1 MQKYDKLNSITVL
14 YVEDSKF
21 LAKATMKNIESY
33 FYKIYLAHNGLEALE
48 LLQKHKNEIDI
59 IITDLIMPVMDGIEM
74 LKHIRED
81 GCRIPV
87 IITTGFEDMVVL
99 QKIIEFSIDGFM
111 SKPIDT
117 NKLLDKVLSIADS
130 VLTKREL
137 DAKKEMIDN
146 DIIYSETDKDGVI
159 TYVSKPFEKIS
170 GYSKDELIGKTHSIL
185 KHPDTPHEVYE
196 KMWSTIKSF
205 QQWQGEITNRKKD
218 GTPYVLSSIIFPMY
232 LRGKLLGYSATCIDI
247 TELKAKSAE
256 LEATTRLAAMGEMIS
271 MIAHQ
276 WRQPISSIGMISNNI
291 ELDVIMDEFDKETLI
306 TKLHAINEKVNYLSN
321 TITIFGNF
329 LDKAKQK
336 KEFAM
341 TTSIIEAIE
350 EVKEQYTDK
359 NISINIINNCV
370 DFKIN
375 TFEDD
380 LILAVIHIMTN
391 AKEAIIEKN
400 AENAKIDI
408 LFEEDNSSVFIKIS
422 NNAGSLEKSVF
433 DKIFTP
439 YFTTKNN
446 KNGAGLGLY
455 MTKTIVEKTL
465 DGILSVQNIP
475 NGVEFTIELPK

>member
-1 MQKYDKLNSITVL
+1 MQKYDKLKSITVL

-21 LAKATMKNIESY
+21 LAKTTLKNIESY
-33 FYKIYLAHNGLEALE
+33 FCKIYLAHNGAEALD
-48 LLQKHKNEIDI
+48 LLQKYESEIDI
-59 IITDLIMPVMDGIEM
+59 IITDLIMPVMDGVEM
-74 LKHIRED
+74 LRHIRED
-81 GCRIPV
+81 GYRTPV
-87 IITTGFEDMVVL
+87 IITTGFEDTVIL
-99 QKIIEFSIDGFM
+99 QKIIELSIDGFM
-111 SKPIDT
+111 SKPIEI

-130 VLTKREL
+130 ILTKREL

-159 TYVSKPFEKIS
+159 TYVSKPFEKIC
-170 GYSKDELIGKTHSIL
+170 GYSKNELIGEKHSLL
-185 KHPDTPHEVYE
+185 KHPDTSHEVYE
-196 KMWSTIKSF
+196 KMWSTLKSF
-205 QQWQGEITNRKKD
+205 KQWQGEITNKKKD
-218 GTPYVLSSIIFPMY
+218 GSFYVLSSIISPMY

-247 TELKAKSAE
+247 TELRTKSAE

-291 ELDVIMDEFDKETLI
+291 ELDVIMDEFDKDTLI
-306 TKLHAINEKVNYLSN
+306 TKLHAINQKVNYLSH
-321 TITIFGNF
+321 TIAIFGNF

-336 KEFAM
+336 KEFTM
-341 TTSIIEAIE
+341 TTSIIEAIK
-350 EVKEQYTDK
+350 EVEEQYTDK
-359 NISINIINNCV
+359 NIAINIEDRCV
-370 DFKIN
+370 NFKIN

-380 LILAVIHIMTN
+380 LILAVLHIMTN
-391 AKEAIIEKN
+391 AKEAIVEKDIP
-400 AENAKIDI
+400 NAKINI

-439 YFTTKNN
+439 YFTTKTN

-465 DGILSVQNIP
+465 DGILSVQNIQD
-475 NGVEFTIELPK
+475 GVEFIIELPK